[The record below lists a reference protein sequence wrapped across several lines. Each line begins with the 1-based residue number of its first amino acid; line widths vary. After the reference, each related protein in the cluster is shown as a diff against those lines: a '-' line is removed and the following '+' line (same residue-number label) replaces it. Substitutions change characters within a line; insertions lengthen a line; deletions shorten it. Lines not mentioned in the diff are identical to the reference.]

1 MGNYKI
7 MVEQGSFKPHGTSM
21 SDKHKLYVSNKY
33 NETMRPI
40 INCGVVKSEDF
51 Q

>member
-1 MGNYKI
+1 MGNDKI
-7 MVEQGSFKPHGTSM
+7 MVEQGSFKPHGTCM
-21 SDKHKLYVSNKY
+21 SDKHKLYVTNKY

-40 INCGVVKSEDF
+40 INCSVVKSKDF

>member
-7 MVEQGSFKPHGTSM
+7 MVEQGSFKLYGIFM
-21 SDKHKLYVSNKY
+21 FDKYKLYVSNKY
-33 NETMRPI
+33 NEIMRFI
-40 INCGVVKSEDF
+40 INCSVVKLEDF